1 VTQSNFD
8 EVPYDVIV
16 IGAGISGL
24 GLSALLAK
32 AGKRVLTLEWARHIG
47 GRAHSFE
54 FKGHVTNVGGPRAGL
69 ADGKVDAMFARIGVE
84 PGERGFFEDVKTFR
98 NGEFISLPTLAMQ
111 GDLAEAAKMM
121 SMSKELAESD
131 DLAKY
136 DAMTGQEWIEPLV
149 KSPEVYDTARYAA
162 IVMNTIPRLEDMAAS
177 ALFEAM
183 RIIQTNPRIFL
194 AAHGYG
200 DFMRILAEAS
210 TGNGGE
216 IRTSSKVTEIL
227 IENGRVRGV
236 VVDSQGKAETIEAPV
251 VVAAL
256 PVWELFEMADES
268 AFPKE
273 FVSKVKHLNRTTA
286 IFGLTVAAREPLFDG
301 KFFVLTDG
309 RRCGHPISAFMAS
322 NIAPAVAAEG
332 EHLFE
337 VCCQCDMEIGDDP
350 ERLDEIVEL
359 LQEDLEE
366 MFPGWQEKVIW
377 QKSYFHWEEPARTA
391 GRAGVFRPEVKAPG
405 VEGLYLTGDTV
416 ASRAL
421 PGLEC
426 AADSAMMC
434 AEAILSR

>member
-1 VTQSNFD
+1 VTQSN
-8 EVPYDVIV
+8 YDAIV

-24 GLSALLAK
+24 GLSALLTK
-32 AGKRVLTLEWARHIG
+32 AGKSVLTLEWARHIG

-54 FKGHVTNVGGPRAGL
+54 FKGHITNVGGPRAGI
-69 ADGKVDAMFARIGVE
+69 ADGRVDAMFARIGVE
-84 PGERGFFEDVKTFR
+84 PGERGFFDDVKTFR

-111 GDLAEAAKMM
+111 GDLEEAARLM
-121 SMSKELAESD
+121 STCRELAESG

-136 DAMTGQEWIEPLV
+136 DAMTAQEWIEPLV

-183 RIIQTNPRIFL
+183 RMIQTNPRIFL
-194 AAHGYG
+194 AARGYG

-210 TGNGGE
+210 TRSGGQ
-216 IRTSSKVTEIL
+216 IRTSSKVTRIP
-227 IENGRVRGV
+227 IEGGRVRGV
-236 VVDSQGKAETIEAPV
+236 VVESQGQAQTVEAPV

-268 AFPKE
+268 AFPEE
-273 FVSKVKHLNRTTA
+273 FVSRVQHLNRTTA

-309 RRCGHPISAFMAS
+309 PRCQHPISAFMAS
-322 NIAPAVAAEG
+322 NVAPAVAAAG

-337 VCCQCDMEIGDDP
+337 VCCQCDMELGDDP
-350 ERLDEIVEL
+350 DRLDEAVEL
-359 LQEDLEE
+359 LREDLEE
-366 MFPGWQEKVIW
+366 MFPGWRDKVIW

-391 GRAGVFRPEVKAPG
+391 GRAGVFRPEVEAPG
-405 VEGLYLTGDTV
+405 VDGLYLAGDTV

-434 AEAILSR
+434 AEVILSR